1 MRHQKHQD
9 YFLSL
14 VRLASTL
21 VISSAWLGLIAMINY
36 EQSER
41 LTQQLDRDNLSMISN
56 LLSDN
61 LSMALKQFILNQP
74 STTVTDKTN
83 DKSNSINHPSDND
96 FVRLTQALDETFN
109 DSKNKAVFELSQSKN
124 QLEKQD
130 FNLVFTNCSSEDLL
144 CPNQQII
151 YIYQVQNQQQFNPQS
166 NQKFNNLTLNSID
179 LDRDFKQ
186 VLTSDHFIIFRQI
199 SGSNQSKII
208 GRIYLI
214 KSSRYKNYPNWHSEL
229 LGWLTQELNSIR
241 GEKSDSNFTLVSATK
256 SSFYRTLTLC
266 TWMFAMTI
274 WGIWEVLMMRHRRT
288 FQAKL
293 QAEENLQ
300 SDLAKYQTE
309 SQATNKA
316 LQSAYETLELERNRT
331 ANIEIELESLNVTT
345 NETKAQL
352 NLVNGALD
360 AVQQQLTASQL
371 IIEEKQLKII
381 TLSAE
386 VNAIKSQLSQIE
398 IQLVQERQKSQAQQS
413 FIHGWQK
420 LTLKIYTHLL
430 TQNILQESQL
440 ALAKNYTT
448 ILEAEFTQTKA
459 ELENTIAWMET
470 EITEAENIITLER
483 SQIVELTKQ
492 LEKVSETNNTDPAT
506 IEKLKARNQEL
517 QVKNERL
524 EYELQQIRGTH
535 YSGNFIFLKVSEADS
550 YYQEKLKIILDVLEN
565 HASKACNDGTRRK
578 HILMDVLKHNS
589 LSNTVEKSG
598 SIALKVTEPDLYP
611 DEKIGIIL
619 HVLKTAADKREQ
631 DSRQYY
637 ILQDILD
644 SSLYNEHKDPI
655 KEMRELVK
663 ISLNNYTR
671 MTPELEK
678 DLRELGFEIV
688 SENNHY
694 KLVFCGDSSYTSILP
709 KTPSDKR
716 RGARNS
722 IGDILSLVF

>member
-74 STTVTDKTN
+74 STTITDKTN

-109 DSKNKAVFELSQSKN
+109 NSKNKAVFELSQSKN

-151 YIYQVQNQQQFNPQS
+151 YIYQVQNQQQFNSQS
-166 NQKFNNLTLNSID
+166 NQKSKNLTLNSID

-256 SSFYRTLTLC
+256 SSFYRTLTLSILI
-266 TWMFAMTI
+266 FAMTI

-448 ILEAEFTQTKA
+448 KLEAKFTATK
-459 ELENTIAWMET
+459 EKLENTIAWMET

-492 LEKVSETNNTDPAT
+492 LDKLSETNNTDPAT

-524 EYELQQIRGTH
+524 EYE
-535 YSGNFIFLKVSEADS
+535 
-550 YYQEKLKIILDVLEN
+550 
-565 HASKACNDGTRRK
+565 
-578 HILMDVLKHNS
+578 
-589 LSNTVEKSG
+589 
-598 SIALKVTEPDLYP
+598 
-611 DEKIGIIL
+611 
-619 HVLKTAADKREQ
+619 
-631 DSRQYY
+631 
-637 ILQDILD
+637 
-644 SSLYNEHKDPI
+644 
-655 KEMRELVK
+655 
-663 ISLNNYTR
+663 
-671 MTPELEK
+671 
-678 DLRELGFEIV
+678 
-688 SENNHY
+688 
-694 KLVFCGDSSYTSILP
+694 
-709 KTPSDKR
+709 
-716 RGARNS
+716 
-722 IGDILSLVF
+722 